1 MENRSQLDERI
12 ALIERNLLEMIEM
25 VADRIAQV
33 TTAMLEGDVALADE
47 LVAGDDEIDLLST
60 QVEEGCV
67 DTLVR
72 EQPVATDLRF
82 IVGTLHANSDV
93 ERSGDLLANIAKAVG
108 RLQGAHPDDQVRD
121 LVVRMSAQAAELF
134 RRAGHAFRTRD
145 AELAESIDELDDL
158 LDDLHY
164 RYIQH
169 VIQDARRGELDPQ
182 QALQLALVG
191 RFYER
196 IGDHAENIG
205 ERVRYIVDGWSP
217 EAQAAERAKAR
228 LEGLDEASVSRG
240 LAVIDAIAEERR
252 IDAIRRDF
260 VANVSHE
267 LKTPVGAMSL
277 LADTIATEPDAG
289 DRARLS
295 EMLMQEAKRVEDIID
310 DLLELTRLE
319 ETESESDPVDV
330 DDVIS
335 RSIDKVNV
343 FASTQRVELA
353 AVGIPSGLTVTGDR
367 RALVRALANLIDN
380 AVRYSEP
387 DSQVTVIVEDLA
399 DSVALSVRDE
409 GVGIPRT
416 ELERV
421 FERFYRVDRA
431 RSRETGG
438 TGLGLAIV
446 RHVAGNHGG
455 RVTVESKPSEGS
467 TFTMT
472 IPLMGDPPA

>member
-1 MENRSQLDERI
+1 
-12 ALIERNLLEMIEM
+12 
-25 VADRIAQV
+25 
-33 TTAMLEGDVALADE
+33 
-47 LVAGDDEIDLLST
+47 
-60 QVEEGCV
+60 
-67 DTLVR
+67 
-72 EQPVATDLRF
+72 
-82 IVGTLHANSDV
+82 
-93 ERSGDLLANIAKAVG
+93 
-108 RLQGAHPDDQVRD
+108 
-121 LVVRMSAQAAELF
+121 
-134 RRAGHAFRTRD
+134 
-145 AELAESIDELDDL
+145 
-158 LDDLHY
+158 
-164 RYIQH
+164 
-169 VIQDARRGELDPQ
+169 
-182 QALQLALVG
+182 
-191 RFYER
+191 
-196 IGDHAENIG
+196 
-205 ERVRYIVDGWSP
+205 
-217 EAQAAERAKAR
+217 
-228 LEGLDEASVSRG
+228 
-240 LAVIDAIAEERR
+240 
-252 IDAIRRDF
+252 
-260 VANVSHE
+260 
-267 LKTPVGAMSL
+267 
-277 LADTIATEPDAG
+277 
-289 DRARLS
+289 
-295 EMLMQEAKRVEDIID
+295 MLMREAKRVEDIID

-455 RVTVESKPSEGS
+455 RVTVESKPGEGS